1 MSNKIKLEVPN
12 EISYVIV
19 QCFSKA
25 REEIREYTGKQ
36 NFITKNGIPFQF
48 WDLLNNAIDT
58 AFNSSNFKA
67 YKSKRGRW
75 RMIFIYDKNS
85 KYLYVLMRE
94 QRYKELHNNINKR
107 EKMHYV
113 DILTKA
119 FNRDLKA
126 PIEQLSFFSIE
137 FDNEDKVEIYLQKL
151 IDSINKDGAII
162 EHHVLLLFNQTAEY
176 ELTSIRAVMVDT
188 NLNIVSEQNLSSYIS
203 IEESTVVEK
212 VDKTN
217 PAANNPTLGLKLTAK
232 ADARKKTHPLKK
244 AKKEEDAK

>member
-1 MSNKIKLEVPN
+1 MSNKIELEVPN
-12 EISYVIV
+12 EISYIIV
-19 QCFSKA
+19 QCFNKA

-36 NFITKNGIPFQF
+36 NLITKNGVPFQF

-85 KYLYVLMRE
+85 KYLYGLMRE
-94 QRYKELHNNINKR
+94 QRYKELHNNVNKR

-113 DILTKA
+113 DILTKV
-119 FNRDLKA
+119 FNGDLKA

-137 FDNEDKVEIYLQKL
+137 FDNEDKIEIYLQKL
-151 IDSINKDGAII
+151 IDSIKKDGAII

-212 VDKTN
+212 VDNTN
-217 PAANNPTLGLKLTAK
+217 PVANNPTLGLNLTSK
-232 ADARKKTHPLKK
+232 AVARKKTHPLKK
-244 AKKEEDAK
+244 AKKEEDVK

>member
-1 MSNKIKLEVPN
+1 MSNKIELEVPN
-12 EISYVIV
+12 EISSIIV
-19 QCFSKA
+19 QCFNKA
-25 REEIREYTGKQ
+25 REEIREYMGKQ
-36 NFITKNGIPFQF
+36 KLITENGLPYQF
-48 WDLLNNAIDT
+48 WDFLNDAIDN
-58 AFNSSNFKA
+58 AFNSFAFKA

-119 FNRDLKA
+119 FNGDLKA
-126 PIEQLSFFSIE
+126 PIEQLSFFSLE
-137 FDNEDKVEIYLQKL
+137 FDNEDKIEIYLQKL

-217 PAANNPTLGLKLTAK
+217 PVANNPTLGLKLTAK

>member
-1 MSNKIKLEVPN
+1 
-12 EISYVIV
+12 
-19 QCFSKA
+19 
-25 REEIREYTGKQ
+25 
-36 NFITKNGIPFQF
+36 
-48 WDLLNNAIDT
+48 
-58 AFNSSNFKA
+58 
-67 YKSKRGRW
+67 
-75 RMIFIYDKNS
+75 MIFIYDKNS

-119 FNRDLKA
+119 FNGDLKA

-137 FDNEDKVEIYLQKL
+137 FDNEDKIEIYLQKL

-217 PAANNPTLGLKLTAK
+217 PVANNPTLGLKLTAK

>member
-1 MSNKIKLEVPN
+1 
-12 EISYVIV
+12 
-19 QCFSKA
+19 
-25 REEIREYTGKQ
+25 
-36 NFITKNGIPFQF
+36 
-48 WDLLNNAIDT
+48 
-58 AFNSSNFKA
+58 
-67 YKSKRGRW
+67 
-75 RMIFIYDKNS
+75 
-85 KYLYVLMRE
+85 
-94 QRYKELHNNINKR
+94 
-107 EKMHYV
+107 
-113 DILTKA
+113 
-119 FNRDLKA
+119 
-126 PIEQLSFFSIE
+126 
-137 FDNEDKVEIYLQKL
+137 
-151 IDSINKDGAII
+151 INKDGAII